1 MLRVRNGFTE
11 ERSFC
16 FVCSRVPDFL
26 GYRHGGALDFVF
38 LLLSY
43 VHLDVITFGIVI
55 RPVLKHGPRS
65 LTYVRVLEL

>member
-1 MLRVRNGFTE
+1 M
-11 ERSFC
+11 
-16 FVCSRVPDFL
+16 PDFL

-55 RPVLKHGPRS
+55 RPVLKHGFATEINMYS
-65 LTYVRVLEL
+65 LSYLHGLTYHESFLFI